1 MKGTVANFPGIQF
14 RFPFPG
20 AGWSASNERME
31 TLLALF
37 ALALQDDSFRI
48 EGPPFLAYHESVEL
62 RAVNFLPEAVL
73 QWRIADGPLGAVD
86 TAPTIDVSTRK
97 TGGVDRLTIW
107 SVGESETELRFVVT
121 QERRG
126 IRLAKT
132 EFRLRIGPLVRVR
145 ARCRVVENA
154 KGGTRRPDEV
164 RDEAAR
170 RELETGVNR
179 LLRPLGVE
187 AALEAGKP
195 VTAPDAWFDVE
206 GRFHPIGL
214 KDGKKANSATLNELL
229 KNDEPGGFN
238 VYFVRDCNWVTVQE
252 GFPRI
257 KTDHHLLGVGLKE
270 GQVVLDDGWD
280 APSLAHELGHAL
292 GLDDLGAKAERG
304 RLMYSVRRDRTGL
317 AFVYGEMKD
326 ARERARQHL
335 KSWLARR

>member
-1 MKGTVANFPGIQF
+1 
-14 RFPFPG
+14 
-20 AGWSASNERME
+20 ME

-48 EGPPFLAYHESVEL
+48 EGSPFLVHRESVEL
-62 RAVNFLPEAVL
+62 RAVNVPEDCTL
-73 QWRIADGPLGAVD
+73 QWRLADGPLGSVE
-86 TAPTIDVSTRK
+86 TSPTIDLSTRIIR
-97 TGGVDRLTIW
+97 GIDRLTIT
-107 SVGESETELRFVVT
+107 SVGEGDAELRFVVT
-121 QERRG
+121 PERRG
-126 IRLAKT
+126 IRLAKA

-145 ARCRVVENA
+145 ARCRVVENG

-170 RELETGVNR
+170 KQLEAGVNR

-195 VTAPDAWFDVE
+195 VAAPDAWFDAE

-214 KDGKKANSATLNELL
+214 KDGKKANSSTLNELL
-229 KNDEPGGFN
+229 KNDEPGAFN

-292 GLDDLGAKAERG
+292 GLDDLKERGERG

-317 AFVYGEMKD
+317 AFTYGEMKD
-326 ARERARQHL
+326 AREGAARHL
-335 KSWLARR
+335 KAWLAQR